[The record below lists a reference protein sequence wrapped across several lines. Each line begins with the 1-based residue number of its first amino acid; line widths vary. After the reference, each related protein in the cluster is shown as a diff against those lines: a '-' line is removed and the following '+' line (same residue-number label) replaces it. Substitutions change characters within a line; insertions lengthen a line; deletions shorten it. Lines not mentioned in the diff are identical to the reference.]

1 MLKVVWMKKKKIINT
16 SFILK
21 PSSIQRFNQITP
33 IDFQRFSNN
42 KSTQSISNKS
52 DFSLDICSSTTNN
65 TELSMIIQNQNEL
78 LSEISQLK

>member
-1 MLKVVWMKKKKIINT
+1 MKKKKIIKI
-16 SFILK
+16 SSILK

-42 KSTQSISNKS
+42 KSNQSISNKS
-52 DFSLDICSSTTNN
+52 DFSLDICSPTTNS
-65 TELSMIIQNQNEL
+65 TESSVNIQNQNEL

>member
-1 MLKVVWMKKKKIINT
+1 MKKKKIINT

>member
-1 MLKVVWMKKKKIINT
+1 LLKVVWMKKKKIINT